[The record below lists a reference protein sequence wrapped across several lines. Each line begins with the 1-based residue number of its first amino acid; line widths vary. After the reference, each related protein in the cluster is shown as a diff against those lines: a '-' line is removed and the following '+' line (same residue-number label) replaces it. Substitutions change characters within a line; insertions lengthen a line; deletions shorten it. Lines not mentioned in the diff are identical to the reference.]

1 MIYSRACYGF
11 VCFKTVLF
19 THLLFK
25 QSALRPVYGK
35 DVMIEAFVAS
45 LTSLSD

>member
-1 MIYSRACYGF
+1 MGLY
-11 VCFKTVLF
+11 VLK
-19 THLLFK
+19 LLLLK
-25 QSALRPVYGK
+25 QSALRPVYDK